1 MDREKEFDDL
11 LEIIDEKPW
20 LILIL
25 MEREPLI
32 LHKQQ
37 YRHALKLAYSVAKHL
52 RKKENRLGILM
63 SILFSLL
70 AK

>member
-37 YRHALKLAYSVAKHL
+37 YKHALKLAYSVAKHA
-52 RKKENRLGILM
+52 RKKENRIGLLI
-63 SILFSLL
+63 SILFILL
-70 AK
+70 AR

>member
-37 YRHALKLAYSVAKHL
+37 YRYALKLAYNVAKHL
-52 RKKENRLGILM
+52 RKKENRIGLLI

-70 AK
+70 TG